1 MPDEARPRRIRRR
14 RQGVHYSRRPEGVP
28 MGDLNA
34 HVEESV
40 VPEEEEELEP
50 MEGITANNRL
60 GQVRHRASQYE
71 REFRLRLLH
80 RMLMR
85 GIPLDEIARE
95 LDISVSTIIRDR
107 KELFDR
113 LRLAAKKLD
122 INLLVGDTMAFY
134 NEAAAMALRHA
145 SSTKTPV
152 NMRLAGIR
160 TAVAAKND
168 QTRMLAQA
176 GVFEALKY
184 IPDKSKGQGD
194 IQKLMQLTREIIDE
208 DKQQGIPDGMDEIPD
223 SELFNLAEDDMELV

>member
-1 MPDEARPRRIRRR
+1 M
-14 RQGVHYSRRPEGVP
+14 
-28 MGDLNA
+28 
-34 HVEESV
+34 
-40 VPEEEEELEP
+40 
-50 MEGITANNRL
+50 
-60 GQVRHRASQYE
+60 
-71 REFRLRLLH
+71 
-80 RMLMR
+80 
-85 GIPLDEIARE
+85 
-95 LDISVSTIIRDR
+95 STIIRDR

>member
-1 MPDEARPRRIRRR
+1 
-14 RQGVHYSRRPEGVP
+14 
-28 MGDLNA
+28 MGDLNS
-34 HVEESV
+34 HVEDTV
-40 VPEEEEELEP
+40 VSEPEP
-50 MEGITANNRL
+50 MEDLTANNRL

-85 GIPLDEIARE
+85 GIPLDEISRE
-95 LDISVSTIIRDR
+95 LEISVSTIMRDR

-145 SSTKTPV
+145 SNSKVPV

-160 TAVAAKND
+160 TAVSAKND

-208 DKQQGIPDGMDEIPD
+208 DKQQGIPDSMGEIPE
-223 SELFNLAEDDMELV
+223 SELFDINADDMELV

>member
-1 MPDEARPRRIRRR
+1 MPDEARPRRRR

-28 MGDLNA
+28 MGDLNSR
-34 HVEESV
+34 VEEEV
-40 VPEEEEELEP
+40 VPEPESMEEVTP
-50 MEGITANNRL
+50 NNRL

-134 NEAAAMALRHA
+134 NEAASMALRHA
-145 SSTKTPV
+145 SNSKIPV

-208 DKQQGIPDGMDEIPD
+208 DKQKGIPDGMDQIPE
-223 SELFNLAEDDMELV
+223 SELFHLSEEEMEII